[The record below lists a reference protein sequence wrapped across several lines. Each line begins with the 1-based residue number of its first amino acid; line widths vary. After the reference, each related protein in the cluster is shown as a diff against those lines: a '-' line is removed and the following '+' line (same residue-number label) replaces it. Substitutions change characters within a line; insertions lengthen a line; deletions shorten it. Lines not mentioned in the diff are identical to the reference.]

1 MAILAV
7 ALRVKPL
14 GITVNGGDH
23 THQTLESSIC
33 MALRFK
39 LIKVEKADPAITVL
53 TEKSILADSDGAAVH
68 FVQ

>member
-1 MAILAV
+1 
-7 ALRVKPL
+7 
-14 GITVNGGDH
+14 
-23 THQTLESSIC
+23 

-68 FVQ
+68 FVQIETISKSKGNSQTTPLFAGKEV